1 MKRSLLA
8 LLLLTSVAHAEP
20 GDHGTFFD
28 SSKFETHCVINDPG
42 VSGSS
47 TTDVYTHGQIAC
59 NKIQE
64 LYDEAYVGSR
74 NFLEH
79 AGYVFPASM
88 RTRNVTVRILTLAEL
103 NNPDNFSN
111 TDKACMRSFDCDSGA
126 YFGRTFYEDS
136 SYNINVYIAYKQLT
150 GKYIKYSF
158 VSTLRHE
165 VMHAILYRYRWH
177 YSMDDKDEHI
187 LIDKFLIWMIKK

>member
-64 LYDEAYVGSR
+64 LMLAPEA
-74 NFLEH
+74 FLSTP
-79 AGYVFPASM
+79 GM
-88 RTRNVTVRILTLAEL
+88 
-103 NNPDNFSN
+103 
-111 TDKACMRSFDCDSGA
+111 
-126 YFGRTFYEDS
+126 
-136 SYNINVYIAYKQLT
+136 
-150 GKYIKYSF
+150 YSLPLC
-158 VSTLRHE
+158 VPG
-165 VMHAILYRYRWH
+165 M
-177 YSMDDKDEHI
+177 
-187 LIDKFLIWMIKK
+187 